1 MLQAPA
7 CPATAGAALAFPATT
22 IPATTI
28 YEPPLQPVKVVLVA
42 FGFKLGVPEY
52 VDGSLPSPHFCNV

>member
-7 CPATAGAALAFPATT
+7 CPATAGAALAFPA
-22 IPATTI
+22 ATI

-52 VDGSLPSPHFCNV
+52 VDSSLLSRHFCNV